1 VPWFSIS
8 SWFQPPPTPN
18 RNRPW
23 LTWSIEA
30 TSLAVWIASRCCTRW
45 TISGRRSCEGEEL
58 LRQPRPLPGGAL
70 RRFDMAAR
78 PHIGSRPGFKKI
90 EVASN
95 HRQQVVEVVGILKS
109 EVIEFSASGFRD
121 FTRIVASD
129 LVMWRDIFL
138 NNREAVLEIVER
150 FTEDLTAL
158 QRAIRWGE
166 GDKLRSSLPAPAR
179 SVVRSSRR
187 SRPERARRTYSQ
199 VIRGTL
205 PSFAGPRNICPFWI
219 VNAVLI
225 SGLPSG
231 PALASNV
238 SAMRASPASVARICP
253 FCTSAVR
260 IWSYPWT
267 LRRSR
272 RSAGAPGRGRSSPS
286 PSH

>member
-1 VPWFSIS
+1 
-8 SWFQPPPTPN
+8 
-18 RNRPW
+18 
-23 LTWSIEA
+23 
-30 TSLAVWIASRCCTRW
+30 
-45 TISGRRSCEGEEL
+45 
-58 LRQPRPLPGGAL
+58 
-70 RRFDMAAR
+70 
-78 PHIGSRPGFKKI
+78 
-90 EVASN
+90 
-95 HRQQVVEVVGILKS
+95 
-109 EVIEFSASGFRD
+109 
-121 FTRIVASD
+121 
-129 LVMWRDIFL
+129 MWRDIFL

-231 PALASNV
+231 PALASKN
-238 SAMRASPASVARICP
+238 RAVGKIQNCRAFI
-253 FCTSAVR
+253 
-260 IWSYPWT
+260 
-267 LRRSR
+267 
-272 RSAGAPGRGRSSPS
+272 GRYGPVQQFPS
-286 PSH
+286 PDIICDDDVVRELCRTLLHP